1 MSRPV
6 GLAVTYDGNMPDY
19 LAYVLPYIDYLEIT
33 PDTLAEARDGK
44 YIIPPNIVTELSN
57 LQKQIKI
64 IVHGVGLSI
73 GSHDGYSVKY
83 LELLDQIV
91 NHIDV
96 AWHSEHLGYTMVDGV
111 FLGTMLTLPRNESVL
126 MMIVERIKEIQN
138 RYPIPFLL
146 ENVASLMLPDKGTM
160 DEAEFLNSITEQ
172 TGCGILLDIYNLQC
186 DEHNFGLNIEAFINK
201 VKLDKVIEIHITGGV
216 KHKGYLLDVHS
227 REIDSSTLELLEKI
241 IPHTP
246 NLKTVNYELLPEAI
260 PFLGKETIINELK
273 ILSRIIGKKYEFS

>member
-1 MSRPV
+1 MSGSV
-6 GLAVTYDGNMPDY
+6 GLAVTYEGNMPDY

-33 PDTLAEARDGK
+33 PDTLAEVRDSK
-44 YIIPPNIVTELSN
+44 YVIPPDIVTELCN
-57 LQKQIKI
+57 LQKQVKI

-73 GSHDGYSVKY
+73 GSHDGYSIKY

-91 NHIDV
+91 NYIDI

-126 MMIVERIKEIQN
+126 MMIVERIKEIQH

-146 ENVASLMLPDKGTM
+146 ENVASLIPPDEGTM
-160 DEAEFLNSITEQ
+160 DEAEFLNRITEQ

-186 DEHNFGLNIEAFINK
+186 DAHNFGLNIEAFMNK
-201 VKLDKVIEIHITGGV
+201 VKLDKVVEIHITGGV

-227 REIDSSTLELLEKI
+227 RQIDSSTLKLLEKTI
-241 IPHTP
+241 LHTP

-260 PFLGKETIINELK
+260 PFLGKEAIIEELK
-273 ILSRIIGKKYEFS
+273 TLSSIIGRKL

>member
-1 MSRPV
+1 MSSPL
-6 GLAVTYDGNMPDY
+6 GLAVTYEGRMPDY

-44 YIIPPNIVTELSN
+44 YVIPSDIIAELCN
-57 LQKQIKI
+57 LQNQVKL

-73 GSHDGYSVKY
+73 GSHDGYSIKY

-91 NHIDV
+91 ESLDI

-146 ENVASLMLPDKGTM
+146 ENVASLIPADEGTM

-172 TGCGILLDIYNLQC
+172 TGCGILLDIY
-186 DEHNFGLNIEAFINK
+186 
-201 VKLDKVIEIHITGGV
+201 
-216 KHKGYLLDVHS
+216 
-227 REIDSSTLELLEKI
+227 
-241 IPHTP
+241 
-246 NLKTVNYELLPEAI
+246 
-260 PFLGKETIINELK
+260 
-273 ILSRIIGKKYEFS
+273 